1 MIEQRRRDVE
11 RRCPTS
17 AFFSAV
23 CAEQL
28 LKIKLNMLIKNNV
41 FMRMKRYGAV
51 VRRLRDVGNRA

>member
-1 MIEQRRRDVE
+1 MLSGVVR
-11 RRCPTS
+11 TS